1 MATLMYYFSADPC
14 AKAPPST
21 ELKSIE
27 ADSSL
32 DALCKLKDEGRLPSD
47 WQSLWAH
54 VLVWTMDGGRHRGFE
69 SIRLA
74 DVFALAM
81 V

>member
-1 MATLMYYFSADPC
+1 MYFFSLSPTAS
-14 AKAPPST
+14 APPTS
-21 ELKSIE
+21 ELNSID

-32 DALCKLKDEGRLPSD
+32 DALCKLKDEGRLPAN

-54 VLVWTMDGGRHRGFE
+54 VLVWTADNGRQRGFE

-74 DVFALAM
+74 DVLASAM
-81 V
+81 A